1 MRPDSE
7 FNAKIARLRTPGLIV
22 GGIAAAVCAIAAFVA
37 PDYFFPAYLVA
48 FLFWWGLSLGCL
60 ALAMLTH
67 LTGGGWGRSIRRV
80 LEGGYST
87 LPLMA
92 LAFVPLLFG
101 LHHLYE
107 WAQPDHVAH
116 DAMLQHKAPY
126 LNIPG
131 FIYRAIGYFVVWIGL
146 GAWVSWLSSGYD
158 PEDEAQRRRYLAL
171 LAGPG
176 LIIWVLTVT
185 FASIDWAM
193 SLEPHWFSSMFPVI
207 FLAGQG
213 ISALS
218 FAIIVTI
225 TFREYRPIAEVATG
239 PRLHDLGNLLLAF
252 VMFWTYVS
260 FAQYLIIWSGNLP
273 EEAPWYL
280 KRSSNGWEFV
290 ALLMIVLN
298 FLTPFLLLLMRQT
311 KRNLQRFI
319 SVAILLLAMRVIDL
333 YWTVVPTFSPG
344 RLWLNGLMLITPL
357 AIGGF
362 WVALFA
368 WRLPGRTA
376 LPVVDKIP
384 HEEEHDELEH
394 AAT

>member
-1 MRPDSE
+1 
-7 FNAKIARLRTPGLIV
+7 
-22 GGIAAAVCAIAAFVA
+22 
-37 PDYFFPAYLVA
+37 
-48 FLFWWGLSLGCL
+48 
-60 ALAMLTH
+60 
-67 LTGGGWGRSIRRV
+67 
-80 LEGGYST
+80 
-87 LPLMA
+87 
-92 LAFVPLLFG
+92 
-101 LHHLYE
+101 
-107 WAQPDHVAH
+107 
-116 DAMLQHKAPY
+116 
-126 LNIPG
+126 
-131 FIYRAIGYFVVWIGL
+131 
-146 GAWVSWLSSGYD
+146 
-158 PEDEAQRRRYLAL
+158 
-171 LAGPG
+171 
-176 LIIWVLTVT
+176 
-185 FASIDWAM
+185 
-193 SLEPHWFSSMFPVI
+193 
-207 FLAGQG
+207 
-213 ISALS
+213 
-218 FAIIVTI
+218 
-225 TFREYRPIAEVATG
+225 
-239 PRLHDLGNLLLAF
+239 
-252 VMFWTYVS
+252 MFWTYVS